1 MLKDDRDFKYNSS
14 DLFYIS
20 IKLKYYSLNI
30 DCINKKFQ
38 GSK

>member
-1 MLKDDRDFKYNSS
+1 MLKDDRDFKYISS

-20 IKLKYYSLNI
+20 NKHKYYSLNI
-30 DCINKKFQ
+30 DYINKKFQ